1 MPRELEDLPYAPYLE
16 PLTGGLE
23 REGDYDGVHL
33 RDATLDDVNTVG
45 ARFMESAVQQVTIND
60 GRMDRSRYNDV
71 WFHTVR
77 WIGVNLAE
85 TDWFDV
91 EVISSAMSGV
101 PMFGSKVHQVV
112 FHNCKLDSV
121 NLRSATL
128 RNVTFDDCLLR
139 EVDFAGATLK
149 EVSFPGSELEE
160 VRFDKAQL
168 AKVDFRGARTLGIA
182 DGLESLRGAT
192 ISMSQLF
199 DLAPRMAQSLGIS
212 VRD

>member
-1 MPRELEDLPYAPYLE
+1 MPRELRDLPYADYLE
-16 PLTGGLE
+16 PLTGELG

-33 RDATLDDVNTVG
+33 RDVTFDGVDTVG
-45 ARFMESAVQQVTIND
+45 ARFMETVFQQVTLND
-60 GRMDRSRYNDV
+60 SRMDRSRYNDV

-85 TDWFDV
+85 TDWFDA
-91 EVISSAMSGV
+91 EIISSAMSGV
-101 PMFGSKVHQVV
+101 PMFGSRVHQVT

-149 EVSFPGSELEE
+149 EVRFPGSELED

-168 AKVDFRGARTLGIA
+168 TKVDFREARSMGIA
-182 DGLESLRGAT
+182 DGLESLKGAT
-192 ISMSQLF
+192 ISTRQLL
-199 DLAPRMAQSLGIS
+199 DLAPRMAHALGIS